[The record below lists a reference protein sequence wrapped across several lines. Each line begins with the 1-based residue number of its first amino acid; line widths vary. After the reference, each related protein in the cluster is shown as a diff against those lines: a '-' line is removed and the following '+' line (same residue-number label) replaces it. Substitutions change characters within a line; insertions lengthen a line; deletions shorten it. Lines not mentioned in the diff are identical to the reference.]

1 MDDNHQWIPIA
12 GLLITIGI
20 CVYMVAQLG
29 A

>member
-1 MDDNHQWIPIA
+1 MNDKRQWIPIT

-20 CVYMVAQLG
+20 CVYMVTRLG